1 MAASSEQTDSP
12 FVTLCDLSTK
22 GEDPNRTKQFSRP
35 EELTQYLS
43 AKAFRAKGEDIGM
56 NRGLSRVT
64 TSTSAQTQTSRHS
77 HSSPWH
83 AGVIVFLRGFSSAK
97 WLNHLGAALDV
108 DPELFYR
115 HQAVS
120 FEDMP
125 PALQLDDW
133 YSTPFP
139 QSSDLIQ
146 LRVCNTGFW
155 SVNRHESSL
164 SALRKACDASM
175 KCHIE
180 DFVRLR
186 NFAVG
191 DSIVRRFTLHDLHN
205 FSIEQRI
212 SIEVIYRTNT
222 WSSKL
227 SANVFLLL
235 LG

>member
-1 MAASSEQTDSP
+1 MVFKPQSEDNGIDHS
-12 FVTLCDLSTK
+12 
-22 GEDPNRTKQFSRP
+22 
-35 EELTQYLS
+35 
-43 AKAFRAKGEDIGM
+43 
-56 NRGLSRVT
+56 LSRVGT
-64 TSTSAQTQTSRHS
+64 SISTSTAIGSQAQGSQHS
-77 HSSPWH
+77 HH
-83 AGVIVFLRGFSSAK
+83 RTKRTGVVVFLRGFSSAR

-115 HQAVS
+115 HQTVA
-120 FEDMP
+120 FKDMP
-125 PALQLDDW
+125 PALQLEDS

-139 QSSDLIQ
+139 HTSDLIQ
-146 LRVCNTGFW
+146 LRVCNTG
-155 SVNRHESSL
+155 SL
-164 SALRKACDASM
+164 KANIHDLSLPALRAFCEASM
-175 KCHIE
+175 KCHVE

-227 SANVFLLL
+227 ALKSLRLPVY
-235 LG
+235 